1 MKTTTTNLYL
11 FHELSE
17 KAQRKAWEKS
27 SFDFSDDHG
36 HEYRATLEA
45 FEKLFDI
52 NILRYDVGSMVFN
65 PSFDFDTIGNAT
77 DMPKGDPL
85 RLARFIWNNYADYIL
100 KGKYYSTSGKW
111 IDGKYTYKSRHSKV
125 LSSFYDC
132 PLTSVC
138 YDYDILQPII
148 DCLHYKRFFN
158 SYEDLIHECLV
169 NFFRAWDS
177 EIEHCHT
184 WEYFA
189 DVADA
194 NEWYFTEEGEFYKG
208 GVN

>member
-1 MKTTTTNLYL
+1 MKTITTNLYL
-11 FHELSE
+11 FQELSE
-17 KAQRKAWEKS
+17 AAQQKAWEKS
-27 SFDFSDDHG
+27 SFDFSDDYG
-36 HEYRATLEA
+36 DEYRATLKA
-45 FEKLFDI
+45 FEKIFDI
-52 NILRYDVGSMVFN
+52 KVYHYDIGSMVFN
-65 PSFDFDTIGNAT
+65 PTFEFDTIGNAT
-77 DMPKGDPL
+77 DTPKGDPL

-100 KGKYYSTSGKW
+100 RGKYYNTHG
-111 IDGKYTYKSRHSKV
+111 KSRHSKV
-125 LSSFYDC
+125 LTSFYDC
-132 PLTSVC
+132 PLTGVC

-158 SYEDLIHECLV
+158 SYEELIHECLG

-194 NEWYFTEEGEFYKG
+194 NEWYFTEDGEFYKG
-208 GVN
+208 GVTQ